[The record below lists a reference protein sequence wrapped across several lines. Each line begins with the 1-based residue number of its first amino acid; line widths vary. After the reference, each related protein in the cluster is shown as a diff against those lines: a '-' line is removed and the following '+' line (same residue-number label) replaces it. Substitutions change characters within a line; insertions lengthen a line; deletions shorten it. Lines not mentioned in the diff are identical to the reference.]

1 MLIIEGH
8 KKLPEAIV
16 SDFLRLLSVQQ
27 SNIIWICGTSD
38 TQITTTPGMFQ
49 NNMLDFNLGGTQFLP
64 TSKLTME
71 YLDNHIEN
79 LCIAVIRSGVPAA
92 G

>member
-1 MLIIEGH
+1 MFCFDQLRHIEEAEAQLSAIIEGH

-38 TQITTTPGMFQ
+38 TQITTTREVPEQ
-49 NNMLDFNLGGTQFLP
+49 HVDFNWVEP
-64 TSKLTME
+64 SS
-71 YLDNHIEN
+71 
-79 LCIAVIRSGVPAA
+79 CPRPS
-92 G
+92 